1 VENNMTDTTKLTDGS
16 LIGADKVNGT
26 DVYNLEGDKLGE
38 VEEVMLDKV
47 SGQVAYAVLSFGGF
61 LGIGHKHYPL
71 PWSTV
76 KYDTSKGGY
85 VINMD
90 KDKLEKA
97 PSIDRDTDF
106 TWTPEYGRGID
117 RYYGTTPM
125 WM

>member
-1 VENNMTDTTKLTDGS
+1 MTDTTKLTDGS

-26 DVYNLEGDKLGE
+26 DVYNFEGDKLGE

-61 LGIGHKHYPL
+61 LGVGHKHYPL
-71 PWSTV
+71 PWSTL
-76 KYDTSKGGY
+76 KYDTSRGGY

-90 KDKLEKA
+90 KEKLENA